1 MLNNSSLCS
10 IVYHFQKLK
19 SSILYRFIFY
29 HNEYKICSKLSFEPL
44 TLVFKLKVRV
54 ISIGSKDMNFD
65 KSEMGRTFIGLG
77 LAHRDLAGHFF

>member
-1 MLNNSSLCS
+1 ML
-10 IVYHFQKLK
+10 
-19 SSILYRFIFY
+19 R
-29 HNEYKICSKLSFEPL
+29 FEPL

>member
-1 MLNNSSLCS
+1 ML
-10 IVYHFQKLK
+10 
-19 SSILYRFIFY
+19 R
-29 HNEYKICSKLSFEPL
+29 FEPL

-77 LAHRDLAGHFF
+77 LAHHDLAGHFFQVFEA